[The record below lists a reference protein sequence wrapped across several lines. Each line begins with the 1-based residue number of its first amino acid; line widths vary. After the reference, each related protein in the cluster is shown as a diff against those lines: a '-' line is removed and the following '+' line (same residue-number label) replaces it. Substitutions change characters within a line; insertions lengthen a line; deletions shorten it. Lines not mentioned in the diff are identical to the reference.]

1 MDILNNVKLFLKR
14 LLPPA
19 LVQYVRRY
27 RYVTSVRDCWPEEM
41 TIIQHLIDTGD
52 KVIDIG
58 ANYGWFTGHFSRLV
72 GQGGLVYSIE
82 PVPSNFRILSHVINK
97 LGKTNVKLLQYA
109 VSNVG
114 ETVRM
119 GIPKNSVGYTDF
131 YQASILD
138 SVIDFDSQAIVVEAK
153 TLDSLIG
160 DDSGCIS
167 FIKCDVEGHEL
178 WCLLGA
184 EKVILNSHPA
194 WLIEVMSDPDDPV
207 SNAYKVFE
215 LLHKE
220 GYISFVYNNSGLQER
235 KQGERKINYFFLQQS
250 HIKRL
255 ISKKISLK
263 TIKLL

>member
-1 MDILNNVKLFLKR
+1 MNILNKIKLFFKR

-27 RYVTSVRDCWPEEM
+27 RYATNVRDCWPEEM
-41 TIIQHLIDTGD
+41 TIIQHLIDAGD

-72 GQGGLVYSIE
+72 GQSGLVYSIE
-82 PVPSNFRILSHVINK
+82 PVPSNYGILSHVIKK

-109 VSNVG
+109 ASNVN
-114 ETVRM
+114 EEVKM

-138 SVIDFDSQAIVVEAK
+138 SVNDVDSQAIVVEAK

-160 DDSGCIS
+160 DDSGHIS

-178 WCLLGA
+178 RCLLGA
-184 EKVILNSHPA
+184 EKVLLNSHPA
-194 WLIEVMSDPDDPV
+194 WLIEVMGDPDD
-207 SNAYKVFE
+207 SASDAFKVFE
-215 LLHKE
+215 LLRKE
-220 GYISFVYNNSGLQER
+220 GYLSFVYRNSGLQER
-235 KQGERKINYFFLQQS
+235 KQGEREINYFFLQQS
-250 HIKRL
+250 HVKRL
-255 ISKKISLK
+255 ASKMISVK
-263 TIKLL
+263 TIKG